1 MFILK
6 VLILINN
13 QLLGTTNA
21 KDFNTKYYCSDFRNE
36 INGIFV
42 LGGGGGFR
50 KMCVV
55 KCVWFFRQIS
65 TF

>member
-13 QLLGTTNA
+13 QLLGTINA
-21 KDFNTKYYCSDFRNE
+21 KYFNTEYYFSDFRNE

-42 LGGGGGFR
+42 LGGGGVR
-50 KMCVV
+50 KVCVV

-65 TF
+65 IF